1 MNTNHYKTKKFLSMI
16 SKRYFL
22 VLALALAGVTAEA
35 QTNYVFNNATYG
47 YVINNSGNPGVSTT
61 FTKSAIWV
69 ASADMSNTTSR
80 DVHSYSDDTKYMT
93 RSGTS
98 LGFTTTADTRWRR
111 TNGGYL
117 RYNFNN
123 NTNYYLKYTGT
134 AFDLNSTQN
143 SGERFTATVITLSN
157 VNAINPSVSITA
169 EAGIT
174 GGGIQL
180 TPEIGTCYPACTSAT
195 VNGTTYYWTATTEA
209 STTRPTITDWSDA
222 TLTWTVTTGAAYA
235 NVNSNGLVTITGN
248 PTGNIVVRLGVSK
261 GDYTNNNAATITLT
275 RGTSAGGVS
284 TVTEITGPTLSPTSA
299 ALYLNDSQEFTST
312 ASAASVT
319 LTTPAHTTL
328 TGGGNTY
335 YYYED
340 TLYATIND
348 FSTSTEGDPVDVT
361 LTWALS
367 GDAADYL
374 TRSRETSTTTVTHNT
389 QSPSDLTATLTV
401 TATATNATS
410 KTATATIMAYGPMVA
425 PTITQTGNTIT
436 LSSANTGATIYYT
449 TDGTTPTEE
458 STEYTVPFDL
468 TTSPTTVKAIAVR
481 DGHASTVASQT
492 FQIQLPAPVITIDN
506 DGLATITAEYGATI
520 HYTTDGTTPTASS
533 PTYSAP
539 VQLTN
544 PQTIKAIA
552 VKDGFITSEVAI
564 ADFINSGM
572 SGGIVVLDDREDHNW
587 SYYNAAPDIDYP
599 SDVLLSPEPRNVKI
613 TYRGGSVAGASAV
626 AVSTTE
632 PQNEFVYY
640 KTIEKLAW
648 GNGTGRWLTGNY
660 AYRTIPNPFS
670 KRPRTNGTTGNNG
683 FWGFNGWKVISGGQY
698 IQEYGNGE
706 TIPADQLIH
715 FVDLPAGNNG
725 NGEIVLEAQWTV
737 ASVVTT
743 NSNITGNLNG
753 MNGTS
758 YETNFIVY
766 TDNGIHTVSGLTTE
780 ATISSNYPNGD
791 PAGSNGPA
799 TISNFTT
806 STAAVKLEYIKIGDG
821 ITPTHPIKPTTP
833 STTALGSGTFTADG
847 EGWLIVG
854 RGCTGTVNYVHSNGG
869 GGRRFRIESGKYHYM
884 FLRQYSTNNG
894 GNTNQNNFGRIVLGC
909 DYDRAADDGEPGNGT
924 GDNTKLRV
932 VNYCTLNGGTSAA
945 SVDDN
950 ELLDITVKSG
960 YYGFSANRSLF
971 QNSQDPDGY
980 GLGIGGNTDKYY
992 DGWHTEDYTTIGPDN
1007 TTPITYQLS
1016 PNLLD
1021 NANNSFKWLGLM
1033 SFYVGPTRGAGKGG
1047 VNRML
1052 VEGGEFCSING
1063 GGTSPGNDNT
1073 IGFYFRMKGGW
1084 VKGAVYGTA
1093 SITNAN
1099 GSRRLVFTGGEVN
1112 GWVAGACNGTDF
1124 GNDGDNYYGIN
1135 NGICYIYAGGSTEFR
1150 SHDGEGHYNN
1160 AYGLVGHVEGG
1171 QIFGAG
1177 RGLAPQR
1184 DGNPTYCGSTTTAYV
1199 AVADEAYVEQNV
1211 YGGGYNGI
1219 TQNSYVYILGG
1230 TVGKKVFGGT
1240 ARAVSTRVNNNN
1252 WWCDKTIIR
1261 MYGGTVKGGI
1271 YGGHDETGLQYGDAE
1286 VTIYG
1291 GTVGDPNALN
1301 DPSKMG
1307 FVHGGGFGDK
1317 TVTGGNVIVTIGD
1330 DEHAAGP
1337 TIYGEVYGG
1346 SALGNTNATARL
1358 DLGTTY
1364 PPTPQTVNVVD
1375 TTYNPGKVTN
1385 VILNK
1390 GAVHGNVY
1398 GGALGQKNGVNG
1410 ATSNINAYVFG
1421 PVNVTVNG
1429 GYAINVFGCNNIN
1442 GRPRLAVD
1450 VFIKGGTIAE
1460 SVFGGGNMAD
1470 YIGNPTVT
1478 VSGGLVMQHV
1488 FGGGFAA
1495 EVDGNTFVLV
1505 KDRAKIFR
1513 NVYGGGNMGKVTGD
1527 TQVIVNGEPD

>member
-1 MNTNHYKTKKFLSMI
+1 MHDFLGIIIYSMNTNHYKTKKFLSMI

-22 VLALALAGVTAEA
+22 VLALFFGL
-35 QTNYVFNNATYG
+35 QNAWGQSVIMYG
-47 YVINNSGNPGVSTT
+47 
-61 FTKSAIWV
+61 
-69 ASADMSNTTSR
+69 D
-80 DVHSYSDDTKYMT
+80 
-93 RSGTS
+93 
-98 LGFTTTADTRWRR
+98 
-111 TNGGYL
+111 
-117 RYNFNN
+117 
-123 NTNYYLKYTGT
+123 YYLKHGTDGHSVETNSSTGFNPSTCIWYLDNNTVRT
-134 AFDLNSTQN
+134 ANANGEAFSGNCYLQTGSVSLGNSATWVQAQN
-143 SGERFTATVITLSN
+143 GSLMQATDNNYLRQRSNGTWQIGNYNSNRATAYAVDIQNIPANTTITALT
-157 VNAINPSVSITA
+157 INPSSVSLNLNESQTFTVSATA
-169 EAGIT
+169 TTTPAYTVYTFNGNTIYYFNNT
-174 GGGIQL
+174 TYTSL
-180 TPEIGTCYPACTSAT
+180 TAMQESSAWASAT
-195 VNGTTYYWTATTEA
+195 VAPTVTY
-209 STTRPTITDWSDA
+209 
-222 TLTWTVTTGAAYA
+222 TWTLTGAA
-235 NVNSNGLVTITGN
+235 NS
-248 PTGNIVVRLGVSK
+248 
-261 GDYTNNNAATITLT
+261 Y
-275 RGTSAGGVS
+275 
-284 TVTEITGPTLSPTSA
+284 LSPTSGLGSSITITHSTQA
-299 ALYLNDSQEFTST
+299 PSNLNS
-312 ASAASVT
+312 
-319 LTTPAHTTL
+319 
-328 TGGGNTY
+328 
-335 YYYED
+335 
-340 TLYATIND
+340 
-348 FSTSTEGDPVDVT
+348 
-361 LTWALS
+361 
-367 GDAADYL
+367 
-374 TRSRETSTTTVTHNT
+374 
-389 QSPSDLTATLTV
+389 TLTV
-401 TATATNATS
+401 TAS
-410 KTATATIMAYGPMVA
+410 ATANGQTGTSTSSATVTALAPQVDPESITVTTPMTVYVGQTGTVSYTLTPNPCYNNVTFTSANTGIATVSSTGVVTGVAAGQTTISVKAYKYSDPSSYVEATVTVNVRDKVATPVITFTPSREGGMATT
-425 PTITQTGNTIT
+425 TITCATAGAAIYYKVNGGEYAEYSSSFTVNEYDEVWAYAVKTGSDAQWWDDSETAHETYVSCTTYDPVITSNNGSATIT
-436 LSSANTGATIYYT
+436 AETGATIYCTYGVDPDDPT
-449 TDGTTPTEE
+449 TTTYDETGTTSVTI
-458 STEYTVPFDL
+458 SGL
-468 TTSPTTVKAIAVR
+468 TNGQVVKAIAKNGSCSVSNVVSVIMVVS
-481 DGHASTVASQT
+481 GISGSQ
-492 FQIQLPAPVITIDN
+492 VILYD
-506 DGLATITAEYGATI
+506 L
-520 HYTTDGTTPTASS
+520 
-533 PTYSAP
+533 
-539 VQLTN
+539 
-544 PQTIKAIA
+544 
-552 VKDGFITSEVAI
+552 
-564 ADFINSGM
+564 
-572 SGGIVVLDDREDHNW
+572 EDHNW
-587 SYYNAAPDIDYP
+587 SYYNAAPDTDYYP
-599 SDVLLSPEPRNVKI
+599 SDVLLSPDPRNVKI

-648 GNGTGRWLTGNY
+648 GNGTGRWLQGNY

-670 KRPRTNGTTGNNG
+670 KRPRTNGTTGTNG
-683 FWGFNGWKVISGGQY
+683 FWGFNGWKVLDGGEY
-698 IQEYGNGE
+698 IQEYNDDQI
-706 TIPADQLIH
+706 IPADQLIH
-715 FVDLPAGNNG
+715 FVGLPAGNNG
-725 NGEIVLEAQWTV
+725 SGEIVLEAQWTA
-737 ASVVTT
+737 ASVVTRT
-743 NSNITGNLNG
+743 TDINSNPNG
-753 MNGTS
+753 LNGTS

-821 ITPTHPIKPTTP
+821 NTPIHPINPTTP
-833 STTALGSGTFTADG
+833 STTALGNGTFTANSG
-847 EGWLIVG
+847 ELIVG
-854 RGCTGTVNYVHSNGG
+854 RGCTGTVNYVCSGGNGG
-869 GGRRFRIESGKYHYM
+869 QYKYRIESGKYQFM
-884 FLRQYSTNNG
+884 FLMSSGSANPNNY
-894 GNTNQNNFGRIVLGC
+894 GRIVLGC

-932 VNYCTLNGGTSAA
+932 VNYCTLNGGGAA
-945 SVDDN
+945 GVDDS

-971 QNSQDPDGY
+971 QNSEDPDGY
-980 GLGIGGNTDKYY
+980 GLGIGGNTDMYSA
-992 DGWHTEDYTTIGPDN
+992 GWGTQDYTTIGPDN
-1007 TTPITYQLS
+1007 TTSITYQLS
-1016 PNLLD
+1016 PNRD
-1021 NANNSFKWLGLM
+1021 VANNKWKALM
-1033 SFYVGPTRGAGKGG
+1033 SFYVGPTRGAAKGG

-1063 GGTSPGNDNT
+1063 GGTTPGNDNTT

-1093 SITNAN
+1093 SITTAN

-1124 GNDGDNYYGIN
+1124 GNDVSTGNYNGIN

-1150 SHDGEGHYNN
+1150 SHDGQGNYNN

-1184 DGNPTYCGSTTTAYV
+1184 DGDPTYCGSTTTAYV

-1240 ARAVSTRVNNNN
+1240 ARAVSTRVDNNN

-1291 GTVGDPNALN
+1291 GTVGDPDALN
-1301 DPSKMG
+1301 DPSKKG

-1330 DEHAAGP
+1330 DEHAGP

-1513 NVYGGGNMGKVTGD
+1513 NVYGGGNKGVVTGD
-1527 TQVIVNGEPD
+1527 TQVIVNGELSE